1 MRRHLVSLIPL
12 ALFAATLLFAP
23 AGGGVRILELPFGAS
38 EELGIRLSFRLD
50 GLSILFALLI
60 TGIGALVY
68 VYGGTYLA
76 DRRDLPRFWAYLT
89 LFMVSMLG
97 LTLSENLIALFVFWE
112 LTSISSYLLIGIDHE
127 RQEARDA
134 ALQALLV
141 TGGGGMALLAGF
153 VLLGSIAG
161 SFELSTILAQ
171 GDAIR
176 AHAHYV
182 PALLLILL
190 GAFTKSAQV
199 PFHFWLPSAM
209 EAPTPV
215 SAYLHSA
222 TMVKAG
228 VYLLARLSPALA
240 GTEEWTTIVTVAGAL
255 TMVAGALFAVMATD
269 LKQILAYT
277 TMSALGSMVML
288 LGLGT
293 PAAVQAM
300 IVYLFAHAL
309 YKAALFMVAGIVDH
323 EAGTRDVTRLG
334 GLRRAMPLTATAA
347 IAGAISLASFGP
359 VLSFAAKEMVTA
371 AIGGAGPWRV
381 PLEIAVYGSAIL
393 LAASAALIAVKPFFG
408 GGQAIPPVRDRQDC
422 LSSTVHDPAAAMWVP
437 PLLLAAMGILIAFFP
452 HQIAEALLGPAAG
465 AVHAAAAPL
474 TVVLWHGVNAP
485 LLLAAAATAAG
496 LLLYRLRDRWSG
508 LAAAAGRVTVLHAAA
523 WYRGLLRTMVAVA
536 TWQTRVLQ
544 NGYLRVYVMVI
555 LLTLVTLLLAAKIHG
570 GGVTFA
576 VHRGDFAVYEVAVAV
591 LIVAASLA
599 AASSRTRLGSIA
611 ALGAVGYSVAVT
623 YIIFS
628 APDLAMTQFVV
639 ETLTVILYVLVLYR
653 LPKYN
658 LLTKAGERVRDVI
671 ICTVFGSVMAAL
683 VMAAQSV
690 RVDPTLASFF
700 ETNSLPKGHGRN
712 IVNVMLVDF
721 RAFDT
726 MGEIAVIGIAAVGV
740 YALLHARAAERP

>member
-1 MRRHLVSLIPL
+1 MSNRLAPLVPL
-12 ALFAATLLFAP
+12 VLFVAMVLLVPSASDG
-23 AGGGVRILELPFGAS
+23 ARVVELPFGAS
-38 EELGIRLSFRLD
+38 DELGIRLSFRLD
-50 GLSILFALLI
+50 GLSMLFALLI
-60 TGIGALVY
+60 TGIGTLVY
-68 VYGGTYLA
+68 VYGATYLA
-76 DRRDLPRFWAYLT
+76 DRKDLPRFWAYLT
-89 LFMVSMLG
+89 LFMISMLG
-97 LTLSENLIALFVFWE
+97 LTLSENLILLFVFWE

-141 TGGGGMALLAGF
+141 TAGGGLALLAGF
-153 VLLGSIAG
+153 VLLGSMAG
-161 SFELSTILAQ
+161 SFELSAILAR

-240 GTEEWTTIVTVAGAL
+240 GTEEWTTIVTVVGAS
-255 TMVAGALFAVMATD
+255 TMVAGALFAATAVD
-269 LKQILAYT
+269 LKRILAYT

-293 PAAVQAM
+293 AAAVQAM

-309 YKAALFMVAGIVDH
+309 YKAGLFMVAGIVDQ
-323 EAGTRDVTRLG
+323 ETGTRDVTRLC

-347 IAGAISLASFGP
+347 IVGAISLASFGP
-359 VLSFAAKEMVTA
+359 VLSFAAKEMVA
-371 AIGGAGPWRV
+371 AAVSGAGAWRA
-381 PLEIAVYGSAIL
+381 PLEIAVYGSAVL
-393 LAASAALIAVKPFFG
+393 LAAAAALVAIKPFFG
-408 GGQAIPPVRDRQDC
+408 QRADVLGP
-422 LSSTVHDPAAAMWVP
+422 VHDPAMSMWAP
-437 PLLLAAMGILIAFFP
+437 PLLLAAAGVLIALLP
-452 HQIAEALLGPAAG
+452 QRIADALLAPAAM
-465 AVHAAAAPL
+465 AVHPEVSPL
-474 TVVLWHGVNAP
+474 VIVLWHGVNVP
-485 LLLAAAATAAG
+485 LVLAAAATAAG
-496 LLLYRLRDRWSG
+496 LVLYRSRARWAG
-508 LAAAAGRVTVLHAAA
+508 LVAKVGRVTVLQASA
-523 WYRGLLRTMVAVA
+523 WYRGSLRAMMAVA
-536 TWQTRVLQ
+536 TWQTRLLQ

-555 LLTLVTLLLAAKIHG
+555 LLTLITLLLFAKIRG
-570 GGVTFA
+570 GNVTIAIHRENFA
-576 VHRGDFAVYEVAVAV
+576 IYEAAVAA
-591 LIVAASLA
+591 LIVAAA
-599 AASSRTRLGSIA
+599 FVAVSSKTRLGSIA
-611 ALGAVGYSVAVT
+611 ALGAAGYSVALT

-658 LLTKAGERVRDVI
+658 LLTGKGERVRDVI
-671 ICTVFGSVMAAL
+671 ICTIFGGVMATL

-690 RVDPTLASFF
+690 PVDPTLAAFF
-700 ETNSLPKGHGRN
+700 ESNSLSRGHGRN

-726 MGEIAVIGIAAVGV
+726 MGEIAVIGIAAIGV
-740 YALLHARAAERP
+740 YALLHLRAAGRS

>member
-1 MRRHLVSLIPL
+1 V
-12 ALFAATLLFAP
+12 
-23 AGGGVRILELPFGAS
+23 ELPFGAS
-38 EELGIRLSFRLD
+38 AELGIRLSFRFD

-60 TGIGALVY
+60 TGIGTLVY
-68 VYGGTYLA
+68 VYGTTYLA

-141 TGGGGMALLAGF
+141 TAGGGLALLAGF

-161 SFELSTILAQ
+161 SFELSTILAR

-176 AHAHYV
+176 AHAHSV

-228 VYLLARLSPALA
+228 VYLLARLSPAFA
-240 GTEEWTTIVTVAGAL
+240 GTEEWTAIVTITGAL
-255 TMVAGALFAVMATD
+255 TMVAGALFAATAVD
-269 LKQILAYT
+269 LKRILAYT

-293 PAAVQAM
+293 AAAVQAM
-300 IVYLFAHAL
+300 VVYLFAHAL
-309 YKAALFMVAGIVDH
+309 YKAALFLVAGIVDH
-323 EAGTRDVTRLG
+323 ETGTRDVTQLG
-334 GLRRAMPLTATAA
+334 GLCRAMPFTAAAA

-359 VLSFAAKEMVTA
+359 VLSFAAKEMVAA
-371 AIGGAGPWRV
+371 AIGSAGAWRV
-381 PLEIAVYGSAIL
+381 PLEIAVYGSAIF
-393 LAASAALIAVKPFFG
+393 LAAAAALVAIKPFLG
-408 GGQAIPPVRDRQDC
+408 ERRETRMQA
-422 LSSTVHDPAAAMWVP
+422 HDPAPSMWVP
-437 PLLLAAMGILIAFFP
+437 PLFLAAAGVLIAFFP
-452 HQIAEALLGPAAG
+452 RTIADALLAP
-465 AVHAAAAPL
+465 AAAAVHPGAAPL
-474 TVVLWHGVNAP
+474 AVVLWHGVNAP

-496 LLLYRLRDRWSG
+496 LVLYRSRRRWSG
-508 LAAAAGRVTVLHAAA
+508 PVASIGRVTVLQASA
-523 WYRGLLRTMVAVA
+523 WYRGALRAMMAVA
-536 TWQTRVLQ
+536 TWQARVLQ
-544 NGYLRVYVMVI
+544 SGYLRVYVMII
-555 LLTLVTLLLAAKIHG
+555 LLTLITLLVVAQIRVG
-570 GGVTFA
+570 GGVAIA
-576 VHRGDFAVYEVAVAV
+576 VHRDGFAVYEVAVAV
-591 LIVAASLA
+591 LIVAAA
-599 AASSRTRLGSIA
+599 FVAVSSKTRLGSIA
-611 ALGAVGYSVAVT
+611 ALGAAGYSIALT

-658 LLTKAGERVRDVI
+658 LLTGRGERVRDVI
-671 ICTVFGSVMAAL
+671 ICTIFGGVMAAL

-690 RVDPTLASFF
+690 QVDPTLASFF
-700 ETNSLPKGHGRN
+700 EANSLSGGHGRN

-726 MGEIAVIGIAAVGV
+726 MGEITVLAIAAIGV
-740 YALLHARAAERP
+740 YALLHLRAADRS

>member
-1 MRRHLVSLIPL
+1 MARRLVSLIPL
-12 ALFAATLLFAP
+12 GLFAAVLLFAP
-23 AGGGVRILELPFGAS
+23 AGYGVHIVDLPFGAS
-38 EELGIRLSFRLD
+38 AELGIRLAFRFD

-68 VYGGTYLA
+68 IYGGSYLA
-76 DRRDLPRFWAYLT
+76 DRRDLPRFWTYLT

-127 RQEARDA
+127 RQAARDA

-161 SFELSTILAQ
+161 SFELTAILAQ

-176 AHAHYV
+176 AHALYV

-222 TMVKAG
+222 TVVKAG
-228 VYLLARLSPALA
+228 VYLLARLSPAFA
-240 GTEEWTTIVTVAGAL
+240 GTEEWTTIVTIAGAL
-255 TMVAGALFAVMATD
+255 TMVAGALFAVTSTD

-300 IVYLFAHAL
+300 VVYLFAHAL

-323 EAGTRDVTRLG
+323 ETGTRDVTRLG
-334 GLRRAMPLTATAA
+334 GLRRVMPLTAAAA

-359 VLSFAAKEMVTA
+359 VLSFAAKEMLAA
-371 AIGGAGPWRV
+371 AIGGAGSWRV
-381 PLEIAVYGSAIL
+381 PLEIAVYGSAIF
-393 LAASAALIAVKPFFG
+393 LAASAALVAVKPFFG
-408 GGQAIPPVRDRQDC
+408 ERNDDGAR
-422 LSSTVHDPAAAMWVP
+422 VHDPAPAMWIP
-437 PLLLAAMGILIAFFP
+437 PLLLAAAGVLIAFVPRPF
-452 HQIAEALLGPAAG
+452 AAALLAPAAE

-496 LLLYRLRDRWSG
+496 LVLYRLRDRWSG
-508 LAAAAGRVTVLHAAA
+508 PAAAAGRVPVLQAGA
-523 WYRGLLRTMVAVA
+523 WYRGFLRGMVAVA
-536 TWQTRVLQ
+536 SWQTRVLQ
-544 NGYLRVYVMVI
+544 NGFLRVYVMVI
-555 LLTLVTLLLAAKIHG
+555 LLTLVTLLLVAKIHG

-576 VHRGDFAVYEVAVAV
+576 VHRGDFAIYEVAVAV
-591 LIVAASLA
+591 LIVAAALA

-658 LLTKAGERVRDVI
+658 LLTKAGERIRDVI

-690 RVDPTLASFF
+690 RVEPSLASFF
-700 ETNSLPKGHGRN
+700 EANSLSKGHGRN

>member
-1 MRRHLVSLIPL
+1 MARRLVSLIPFGV
-12 ALFAATLLFAP
+12 FAATLLFVP
-23 AGGGVRILELPFGAS
+23 SGGDGARIVELPFGAS
-38 EELGIRLSFRLD
+38 GELGIRLALRLD
-50 GLSILFALLI
+50 GLSILFAVLI
-60 TGIGALVY
+60 TGIGTLVY

-76 DRRDLPRFWAYLT
+76 DRKDLPRFWAYLT
-89 LFMVSMLG
+89 FFMLSMLG

-127 RQEARDA
+127 RQQAREA

-153 VLLGSIAG
+153 VLLGSMAG
-161 SFELSTILAQ
+161 SFELSAILAN
-171 GDAIR
+171 GEAVR

-228 VYLLARLSPALA
+228 VYLLARLSPAFA
-240 GTEEWTTIVTVAGAL
+240 GTEEWTTIVTVVGAV
-255 TMVAGALFAVMATD
+255 TMVAGALFAATATD

-323 EAGTRDVTRLG
+323 ETGTRDVTHLG
-334 GLRRAMPLTATAA
+334 GLRRAMPLTAAAA

-371 AIGGAGPWRV
+371 AIAATGPWRL
-381 PLEIAVYGSAIL
+381 PLEIVVYGSAVL
-393 LAASAALIAVKPFFG
+393 LAAAAALVAVKPFFG
-408 GGQAIPPVRDRQDC
+408 ERRDTGARIHDPDAWMWAPPMLLAAAGIVIAFVPRPIADV
-422 LSSTVHDPAAAMWVP
+422 LLTPAAAAV
-437 PLLLAAMGILIAFFP
+437 
-452 HQIAEALLGPAAG
+452 HPAASP
-465 AVHAAAAPL
+465 VS
-474 TVVLWHGVNAP
+474 VVLWHGVNAP

-496 LLLYRLRDRWSG
+496 LLLYRSRSRWST
-508 LAAAAGRVTVLHAAA
+508 LAASAGRVTVLQASA
-523 WYRGLLRTMVAVA
+523 WYRGFLRAMVAVA

-555 LLTLVTLLLAAKIHG
+555 LLTLVTLLLVAKSWG
-570 GGVTFA
+570 GDLTFA
-576 VHRGDFAVYEVAVAV
+576 IHPFDFAVYEVTVAV
-591 LIVAASLA
+591 LIVMASFVA
-599 AASSRTRLGSIA
+599 VSSRTRLGSIA
-611 ALGAVGYSVAVT
+611 ALGAVGYSVALT

-658 LLTKAGERVRDVI
+658 LLTRAGERVRDVV
-671 ICTVFGSVMAAL
+671 ICTIFGGVMAAV

-690 RVDPTLASFF
+690 PVDPTLASFF
-700 ETNSLPKGHGRN
+700 ESSSLSKGHGRN

-726 MGEIAVIGIAAVGV
+726 MGEIAVIGIAAIGV
-740 YALLHARAAERP
+740 YALLHLRAERS

>member
-1 MRRHLVSLIPL
+1 MWRRSLPLIPL
-12 ALFAATLLFAP
+12 GLFVATLLFVPGARHG
-23 AGGGVRILELPFGAS
+23 ARIVTLPFAAS
-38 EELGIRLSFRLD
+38 QELGFRLSFRFD

-60 TGIGALVY
+60 TGIGTLVY
-68 VYGGTYLA
+68 IYGGTYLA
-76 DRRDLPRFWAYLT
+76 DRRDLPRFWSYLT
-89 LFMVSMLG
+89 VFMLAMLG

-141 TGGGGMALLAGF
+141 TGGGGLALLAGF

-161 SFELSTILAQ
+161 SFELSEILAQ
-171 GDAIR
+171 GDVIR
-176 AHAHYV
+176 GHVHYV

-228 VYLLARLSPALA
+228 VYLLARLSPAFA
-240 GTEEWTTIVTVAGAL
+240 GTEEWTTIVTVAGAV
-255 TMVAGALFAVMATD
+255 TMVAGALFAATSVD

-288 LGLGT
+288 LGIGT
-293 PAAVQAM
+293 AAAVQAM
-300 IVYLFAHAL
+300 TVYLFAHAL
-309 YKAALFMVAGIVDH
+309 YKAALFLVAGIVDH
-323 EAGTRDVTRLG
+323 ESGTRDVTQLG
-334 GLRRAMPLTATAA
+334 GLRRAMPLSATAA
-347 IAGAISLASFGP
+347 IVAGVSLASFGP
-359 VLSFAAKEMVTA
+359 VLSFAAKEMVAA
-371 AIGGAGPWRV
+371 AIGDTGTWRV
-381 PLEIAVYGSAIL
+381 SLEIAVYGSAIL
-393 LAASAALIAVKPFFG
+393 LAAAAALVAIKPFFG
-408 GGQAIPPVRDRQDC
+408 PRREGSAE
-422 LSSTVHDPAAAMWVP
+422 VHDPALAMWFP
-437 PLLLAAMGILIAFFP
+437 PLLLAVAGVLIAFFP
-452 HQIAEALLGPAAG
+452 RSIADSVLAPAAG
-465 AVHAAAAPL
+465 AVHAAASPL
-474 TVVLWHGVNAP
+474 AVVLWHGVNAP

-496 LLLYRLRDRWSG
+496 LLLYRWRDRWSG
-508 LAAAAGRVTVLHAAA
+508 IVVSAGRVTALQAAA
-523 WYRGLLRTMVAVA
+523 WYRGFLRAMVAVA

-555 LLTLVTLLLAAKIHG
+555 LLTLIGLLLLARIWG
-570 GGVTFA
+570 GGLTIA
-576 VHRGDFAVYEVAVAV
+576 IHHGDFAVYEVAVAI
-591 LIVAASLA
+591 LIVAAA
-599 AASSRTRLGSIA
+599 FVAVSSKTRLGSIA
-611 ALGAVGYSVAVT
+611 ALGAAGYSVALT

-658 LLTKAGERVRDVI
+658 LLTGTGERVRDVI
-671 ICTVFGSVMAAL
+671 ICTVFGGVMAAL

-690 RVDPTLASFF
+690 RVDPHLANFF
-700 ETNSLPKGHGRN
+700 EANSLLKGHGRN

-726 MGEIAVIGIAAVGV
+726 MGEIAVIGIAAIGV
-740 YALLHARAAERP
+740 YALLHLRPAGRP

>member
-1 MRRHLVSLIPL
+1 VPLVPL
-12 ALFAATLLFAP
+12 GLLVAALRFVPAAAHG
-23 AGGGVRILELPFGAS
+23 ARVVELPFGAS
-38 EELGIRLSFRLD
+38 AELGIRLSFRFD
-50 GLSILFALLI
+50 GLSVLFALLI
-60 TGIGALVY
+60 TGIGTLVY
-68 VYGGTYLA
+68 VYGATYLA
-76 DRRDLPRFWAYLT
+76 HRRDLPRFWTYLT

-97 LTLSENLIALFVFWE
+97 LTLSENLIVLFVFWE

-141 TGGGGMALLAGF
+141 TAGGGLALLAGF
-153 VLLGSIAG
+153 VLLGSMAG
-161 SFELSTILAQ
+161 SFELSAILAR

-176 AHAHYV
+176 EHGHYV

-228 VYLLARLSPALA
+228 VYLLARLSPAFA
-240 GTEEWTTIVTVAGAL
+240 GTEEWMTIVTVAGAS
-255 TMVAGALFAVMATD
+255 TMVAGALFAATAVD
-269 LKQILAYT
+269 LKRILAYT

-309 YKAALFMVAGIVDH
+309 YKAGLFLVAGIVDH
-323 EAGTRDVTRLG
+323 ETGTRDVTRLG
-334 GLRRAMPLTATAA
+334 GLRRAMPLTAAAA
-347 IAGAISLASFGP
+347 IVGAVSLASFGP
-359 VLSFAAKEMVTA
+359 VLSFAAKEMVAA

-381 PLEIAVYGSAIL
+381 PLEIAVYGSAVL
-393 LAASAALIAVKPFFG
+393 LAAAAALVAIKPFFG
-408 GGQAIPPVRDRQDC
+408 QRPDLPGRA
-422 LSSTVHDPAAAMWVP
+422 HDPAASMWAP
-437 PLLLAAMGILIAFFP
+437 PLLLAVAGVLIALLP
-452 HQIAEALLGPAAG
+452 QGIADALLAPAAV
-465 AVHAAAAPL
+465 AVHPPVHPEIPPL
-474 TVVLWHGVNAP
+474 AIVLWHGVNVP

-496 LLLYRLRDRWSG
+496 LVLYRSRRRWSG
-508 LAAAAGRVTVLHAAA
+508 VVATVGRVTVLQASA
-523 WYRGLLRTMVAVA
+523 WYRGSLRAMMAVA
-536 TWQTRVLQ
+536 AWQTRALQ
-544 NGYLRVYVMVI
+544 NGYLRVYVMVT
-555 LLTLVTLLLAAKIHG
+555 LLTLITLLLLAKIAG
-570 GGVTFA
+570 GGVTIA
-576 VHRGDFAVYEVAVAV
+576 IHRENVAVYEVAVAV
-591 LIVAASLA
+591 LIVAAALVA
-599 AASSRTRLGSIA
+599 VSSRTRLGSVA
-611 ALGAVGYSVAVT
+611 ALGAAGYSVALT

-658 LLTKAGERVRDVI
+658 LLTGRGERVRDVI
-671 ICTVFGSVMAAL
+671 ICTVFGGVMATL

-690 RVDPTLASFF
+690 PVDPTLASFF
-700 ETNSLPKGHGRN
+700 ESNALSRGHGRN

-726 MGEIAVIGIAAVGV
+726 MGEIAVLGIAAIGV
-740 YALLHARAAERP
+740 YALLHLRAAERS